1 MYIFDGDD
9 ELTGTQALRLFNAIY
24 QRERLYVLY
33 ATFISY
39 DPNGAG
45 TMRLGVSRQYSEQ
58 VYQDESYRRQP
69 HLFSQ
74 LRCMMSDVFLLM
86 NSSSLRSANGA
97 FYL

>member
-1 MYIFDGDD
+1 M
-9 ELTGTQALRLFNAIY
+9 
-24 QRERLYVLY
+24 
-33 ATFISY
+33 S
-39 DPNGAG
+39 
-45 TMRLGVSRQYSEQ
+45 LGVSRQYSEQ